1 MRRCVWSRQR
11 CTTDL
16 HRRDGF
22 RECGGVGQV
31 MSTQIWD
38 VSSEQGFMACYRAT
52 LSEVFR
58 YAAMLCGSDRALAE
72 DVVQDVYLAAMSKAR
87 DGGLRDLSVGYLIVS
102 VRHRHLDRLRSAQR
116 EDRRLRLVAA
126 SPPDDERYVP
136 SMLASLPERER
147 TALVLRYV
155 DDLSVAQV
163 GREIGV
169 GTRAAESLLARATR
183 RLRNQEVR
191 DA

>member
-1 MRRCVWSRQR
+1 M
-11 CTTDL
+11 
-16 HRRDGF
+16 G
-22 RECGGVGQV
+22 
-31 MSTQIWD
+31 TQIWD

-87 DGGLRDLSVGYLIVS
+87 DGGLRDLSVGYLIVA

-126 SPPDDERYVP
+126 SPPADEHHVP

-169 GTRAAESLLARATR
+169 STRAAESLLARATR